1 MKYKGL
7 FKEDK
12 ISPKLK
18 NQSLKVKTHGK
29 TQRPKRLKNGQV
41 IIMLKYTLYGTMKL
55 SINFC
60 GPHYI
65 QHEREPT

>member
-7 FKEDK
+7 FKEAK

-18 NQSLKVKTHGK
+18 NQPLKVKTHGK

-41 IIMLKYTLYGTMKL
+41 VMLKQSNENYME
-55 SINFC
+55 
-60 GPHYI
+60 
-65 QHEREPT
+65 Q